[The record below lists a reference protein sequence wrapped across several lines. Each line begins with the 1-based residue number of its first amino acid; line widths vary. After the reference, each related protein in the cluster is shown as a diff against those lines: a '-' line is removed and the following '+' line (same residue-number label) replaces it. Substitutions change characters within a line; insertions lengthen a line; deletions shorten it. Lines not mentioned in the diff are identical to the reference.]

1 MKVFSE
7 LDRDAILSRIVNKEE
22 GKLRTN
28 FYLKLAEA
36 LALPMLA
43 LASSVLPG
51 GTGRIL
57 ELLSSL
63 LNHAQ

>member
-1 MKVFSE
+1 
-7 LDRDAILSRIVNKEE
+7 VNKEE